1 MPYRSRSSTF
11 SANSGRASSPRSALA
26 RARHASQSLGSGS
39 VTRIANR
46 SPPVS
51 SRTQLASCCT
61 FPGGTTRGE
70 VTTSTS
76 FARTALPAQEKQ
88 PPARCRS
95 GYLRCYF
102 PPGSCRRNFRGAG
115 EFIGGPGSVCV
126 RLHPAIP
133 TGCKREHDHQG
144 RHWKTPFFHNR
155 TSISVTVGR
164 REPFILVV
172 SIIGVRA
179 FNV

>member
-61 FPGGTTRGE
+61 FPAGPHGE
-70 VTTSTS
+70 RSPHPRPLPGQRCPPRRSSHQHVAVPGI
-76 FARTALPAQEKQ
+76 FAAIFRRVPA
-88 PPARCRS
+88 
-95 GYLRCYF
+95 
-102 PPGSCRRNFRGAG
+102 AG
-115 EFIGGPGSVCV
+115 ISEVQEFIGGPGSGCV

-164 REPFILVV
+164 REPFI
-172 SIIGVRA
+172 
-179 FNV
+179 